1 VGLAEYYPATEGAE
15 ENLERMRDRLRNGY
29 SVLVFPEGTR
39 SVDGKIRRFHKG
51 AFYMAEKLN
60 ADVVPMIIH
69 GSGDLV
75 AKGEFYVARGKM
87 TIKFLPRIKAD
98 DTAFGATY
106 AERTKHIGR
115 YFREEYGK
123 LASTIETPGY
133 FRGKLISN
141 YLFKGPVL
149 EWYMRVKV
157 SLEKNYE
164 PIEKL
169 IPKNASVLDLG
180 CGYGFLC
187 YMLHFTSEHRQI
199 MGVDYDEEKIITANH
214 CYSKNDKVN
223 FAHHDVT
230 TYEIEEKYDVIII
243 ADVLH
248 YLEPAKQILML
259 QRTFKAVK
267 PGGFVLIREGNKDL
281 AEKHKGTQL
290 SEFFSV
296 KLLRFNKSV
305 NSLNFMSGETIKQE
319 AAKHVMEVEILDD
332 TKFTSNVIFVIR
344 KPLRI

>member
-1 VGLAEYYPATEGAE
+1 
-15 ENLERMRDRLRNGY
+15 
-29 SVLVFPEGTR
+29 
-39 SVDGKIRRFHKG
+39 
-51 AFYMAEKLN
+51 
-60 ADVVPMIIH
+60 
-69 GSGDLV
+69 
-75 AKGEFYVARGKM
+75 M
-87 TIKFLPRIKAD
+87 TLKFLPRIRPD
-98 DTAFGATY
+98 DVRFGTSY
-106 AERTKHIGR
+106 SERTKLIGK
-115 YFREEYGK
+115 YFRDEYVK
-123 LASTIETPGY
+123 HARQLETPAY
-133 FRGKLISN
+133 FRRKLISN

-187 YMLHFTSEHRQI
+187 YMLHFTSESRQVT
-199 MGVDYDEEKIITANH
+199 GVDYDEEKVITANN
-214 CYSKNDKVN
+214 CYSKNEKIN
-223 FAHHDVT
+223 FFHHDIT
-230 TYEIEEKYDVIII
+230 TYEIDSGYDVIII

-248 YLEPAKQILML
+248 YLEPAKQLLML
-259 QRTFKAVK
+259 QKSFAAIN
-267 PGGFVLIREGNKDL
+267 PGGFVLIREGNKDM

-296 KLLRFNKSV
+296 KVLRFNKSV

-319 AAKHVMEVEILDD
+319 AASHGLEVEILDD
-332 TKFTSNVIFVIR
+332 TKFTSNVIFVVR